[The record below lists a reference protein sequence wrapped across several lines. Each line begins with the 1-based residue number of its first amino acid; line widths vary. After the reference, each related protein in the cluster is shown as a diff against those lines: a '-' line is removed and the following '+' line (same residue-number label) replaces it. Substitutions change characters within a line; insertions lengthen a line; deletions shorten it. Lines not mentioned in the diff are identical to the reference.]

1 MLIRSIRKMMKQIIW
16 ALVIAFA
23 LWGVGTMAFRDKG
36 RKGPTFAGTIF
47 NKKISFERYANSYN
61 ACKDLAIMQYGDNL
75 PMVIKY
81 LDLEGKAWERLILL
95 TEAKRQNIKVNDQ
108 EIVESIKAYPFFQKD
123 GKFDTPIYNYI
134 LKYRFNTDPSN
145 FEAETRNSL
154 AILKLRDIVLKDVRV
169 SKEEVNEAYKK
180 EFTEAEFSYFI
191 VKQKDFIRGVKLTE
205 DELRQFYQKNPADF
219 KIPEQINIEYLE
231 FSYPDF
237 AGQVTINEESISA
250 YYNNHLSEFESE
262 KTDEQKTRYKPL
274 EKVKSA
280 IKEKLASIERR
291 NYAREK
297 AWEISD
303 QLFENPDL
311 ALIAKNNSLTI
322 KETGPFS
329 KDGPIPTLGLS
340 PQLRETV
347 LSLEQPGQLSDPVP
361 TPNGYYILKIKEKTD
376 SYTPSFE
383 KAKPK
388 IEKVLT
394 EMKSWQLSKQ
404 KAEQYGSEIEQIAD
418 KEKIDFKQAA
428 ERLSLK
434 VQDSGQ
440 IKRTDYI
447 PGIGNNPEF
456 TETAFNLKK
465 DEVSRP
471 AKVENGYAII
481 WLIEYL
487 PIDEQ
492 KLEKEFE
499 DYRTKVLE
507 QKKYL
512 VYNEWLSGL
521 KQQANLQSNIKNLK

>member
-1 MLIRSIRKMMKQIIW
+1 M
-16 ALVIAFA
+16 VAFV
-23 LWGVGTMAFRDKG
+23 LWGIGTMVLGGKSQ
-36 RKGPTFAGTIF
+36 KGPTFAGTIF
-47 NKKISFERYANSYN
+47 NKKISFEQYSDSYN
-61 ACKDLAIMQYGDNL
+61 AGRDLAIMQYGDNL

-95 TEAKRQNIKVNDQ
+95 AEAKRQNIKVSDQ
-108 EIVESIKAYPFFQKD
+108 EVVETIKTYPFFQKD
-123 GKFDTPIYNYI
+123 GKFDTDIYNYV
-134 LKYRFNTDPSN
+134 LKYRLNTDPSN
-145 FEAETRNSL
+145 FETETRNSL
-154 AILKLRDIVLKDVRV
+154 VIMKLREIALKGVRV
-169 SKEEVNEAYKK
+169 SEEEVNEAYKK

-191 VKQKDFIRGVKLTE
+191 VKQKDLIREVKLTE
-205 DELRQFYQKNPADF
+205 DELRQFYQENPADF

-237 AGQVTINEESISA
+237 ADQVTINEESISV

-274 EKVKSA
+274 AKVKSA

-291 NYAREK
+291 KYAREK
-297 AWEISD
+297 AWEMSD

-311 ALIAKNNSLTI
+311 ELIAKNNSLAI

-329 KDGPIPTLGLS
+329 KDSPIPTLGLS

-347 LSLEQPGQLSDPVP
+347 LSLEPGQLSDPVP

-376 SYTPSFE
+376 SYAPSFE
-383 KAKPK
+383 KAKPR
-388 IEKVLT
+388 IEKILT
-394 EMKSWQLSKQ
+394 EVKSWQLCKQ
-404 KAEQYGSEIEQIAD
+404 KAEQYGSEIGQIAD
-418 KEKIDFKQAA
+418 KEKIAFKRAA
-428 ERLSLK
+428 EGLSLK

-447 PGIGNNPEF
+447 PSVGSNPEF
-456 TETAFNLKK
+456 IEIAFNLKK
-465 DEVSRP
+465 DELSRP
-471 AKVENGYAII
+471 VKVENGYALI
-481 WLIEYL
+481 WLIKYL

-492 KLEKEFE
+492 KLEKELE

-512 VYNEWLSGL
+512 VYSEWLNEL
-521 KQQANLQSNIKNLK
+521 KQEANLRSNIKNPSRPAP